1 MSIFNYIYSFIH
13 KPPVTIQTLEPMC
26 CMIRMAMLAFRDV
39 GTKISINNNRIM
51 ILQPSIIQG
60 PIRWTYG
67 DNRQDLHH
75 LLHPIVKAIELY
87 DINLPYIFNIFKYTS
102 IGLTKLKSSYN
113 DDSSIICHS
122 LIHYISI
129 VDKALE
135 AKLTKKID
143 LEPPKKR
150 EVEHPKKP
158 DSEPSK
164 KREVEHPKKPDSEP
178 SKKQLRKPEVEQKKP
193 EVEQKKPEVEQ
204 KTPEVEQKKPEVEQ
218 KTPDTDIRE
227 RSVSIDTDLSS
238 ILYKNFKELWTEE
251 QLLLINNL
259 LEESFRHSK
268 ESNSYLDAIDTIIKV
283 KELHAC
289 EIIANNN

>member
-1 MSIFNYIYSFIH
+1 MSVFSYIYSFIH
-13 KPPVTIQTLEPMC
+13 KPPAAIQTLEPMC
-26 CMIRMAMLAFRDV
+26 CMIRLAMLAFRDV
-39 GTKISINNNRIM
+39 GTKISINNNTIT
-51 ILQPSIIQG
+51 IIQPSIIQG
-60 PIRWTYG
+60 TVRWTHG
-67 DNRQDLHH
+67 DTRQDLHH

-135 AKLTKKID
+135 AKLTKKPD
-143 LEPPKKR
+143 SDPAKKS
-150 EVEHPKKP
+150 EVEPTKKP
-158 DSEPSK
+158 D
-164 KREVEHPKKPDSEP
+164 VES
-178 SKKQLRKPEVEQKKP
+178 SKKQSKKP
-193 EVEQKKPEVEQ
+193 EVEQKKSE
-204 KTPEVEQKKPEVEQ
+204 TEQKKPEAEQ
-218 KTPDTDIRE
+218 KKPDTDIRE

-268 ESNSYLDAIDTIIKV
+268 ESNSYLDAIDTIVKV
-283 KELHAC
+283 KEANAC
-289 EIIANNN
+289 EIINNTIIS

>member
-1 MSIFNYIYSFIH
+1 MSVFNYIYSFIH
-13 KPPVTIQTLEPMC
+13 KPPAVQTLEPMC
-26 CMIRMAMLAFRDV
+26 CMIRLAMLAFRDV
-39 GTKISINNNRIM
+39 GTKISINNNTIT
-51 ILQPSIIQG
+51 IIQPSIIQG
-60 PIRWTYG
+60 TVRWTHG
-67 DNRQDLHH
+67 DTRQDLHH
-75 LLHPIVKAIELY
+75 LLHPIIKAIELY

-135 AKLTKKID
+135 AKLTKKPD
-143 LEPPKKR
+143 LEPPKK
-150 EVEHPKKP
+150 P
-158 DSEPSK
+158 DAEPSK
-164 KREVEHPKKPDSEP
+164 KPDIEL
-178 SKKQLRKPEVEQKKP
+178 SKKQSKKPEVEQKKP

-204 KTPEVEQKKPEVEQ
+204 KKPEVEQKKPDV
-218 KTPDTDIRE
+218 DIRE
-227 RSVSIDTDLSS
+227 RSVSIESDLSS

-268 ESNSYLDAIDTIIKV
+268 ESNSYLDAIDTIVKV
-283 KELHAC
+283 KEASAC
-289 EIIANNN
+289 EIIANNTITL

>member
-1 MSIFNYIYSFIH
+1 MSILNYIYSFIH
-13 KPPVTIQTLEPMC
+13 KQPAVQTLEPMC
-26 CMIRMAMLAFRDV
+26 CMIRLAMLAFREI
-39 GTKISINNNRIM
+39 GTKISINNNRII

-102 IGLTKLKSSYN
+102 MGLTRLKASYN

-135 AKLTKKID
+135 VKHAEKQD
-143 LEPPKKR
+143 VEQPKKQ
-150 EVEHPKKP
+150 EVEQPKKQ
-158 DSEPSK
+158 EVELSK
-164 KREVEHPKKPDSEP
+164 KP
-178 SKKQLRKPEVEQKKP
+178 SKKQEIEESKKQDVEESKKQD
-193 EVEQKKPEVEQ
+193 V
-204 KTPEVEQKKPEVEQ
+204 
-218 KTPDTDIRE
+218 DIRE
-227 RSVSIDTDLSS
+227 RSISIDIDLSS

-268 ESNSYLDAIDTIIKV
+268 ESNSYLDAIDTIVKV
-283 KELHAC
+283 KEINAC
-289 EIIANNN
+289 EIINNTIIS

>member
-26 CMIRMAMLAFRDV
+26 CMIRLAMLAFRDV
-39 GTKISINNNRIM
+39 GTKISINNNRI
-51 ILQPSIIQG
+51 ILIQPSIIQG

-87 DINLPYIFNIFKYTS
+87 DINIPHIFNIFKYTS

-135 AKLTKKID
+135 AKLTKK
-143 LEPPKKR
+143 
-150 EVEHPKKP
+150 
-158 DSEPSK
+158 
-164 KREVEHPKKPDSEP
+164 
-178 SKKQLRKPEVEQKKP
+178 PEVEPPKKP
-193 EVEQKKPEVEQ
+193 EVEPSKKPPKKPDVEPPKKPEVEPP
-204 KTPEVEQKKPEVEQ
+204 KKPDVEPPKKPDVEPPKKPEVE
-218 KTPDTDIRE
+218 IRE
-227 RSVSIDTDLSS
+227 RTVSIDTDLSS
-238 ILYKNFKELWTEE
+238 ILYKNFKELWTED

-289 EIIANNN
+289 EIITNN

>member
-1 MSIFNYIYSFIH
+1 MSILNYIYSFIH
-13 KPPVTIQTLEPMC
+13 KQPAVQTLEPMC
-26 CMIRMAMLAFRDV
+26 CMIRLAMLAFREI
-39 GTKISINNNRIM
+39 GTKISINNNRII

-87 DINLPYIFNIFKYTS
+87 DINIPHIFNIFKYTS
-102 IGLTKLKSSYN
+102 MGLTKLKSAYN

-135 AKLTKKID
+135 VKHAEKQD
-143 LEPPKKR
+143 VEQPKKQ
-150 EVEHPKKP
+150 EVEQPKKQ
-158 DSEPSK
+158 EVELSK
-164 KREVEHPKKPDSEP
+164 KP
-178 SKKQLRKPEVEQKKP
+178 SKKQEVELSKKP
-193 EVEQKKPEVEQ
+193 SKKQEIEESKKQDVEESKKQDVE
-204 KTPEVEQKKPEVEQ
+204 ESKKQDV
-218 KTPDTDIRE
+218 DIRE
-227 RSVSIDTDLSS
+227 RSISIDIDLSS

-268 ESNSYLDAIDTIIKV
+268 ESNSYLDAIDTIVKV
-283 KELHAC
+283 KEINAC
-289 EIIANNN
+289 EIINNTIIS

>member
-1 MSIFNYIYSFIH
+1 MSVFNYIYSFIH
-13 KPPVTIQTLEPMC
+13 KPPAVQTLEPMC
-26 CMIRMAMLAFRDV
+26 CMIRLAMLAFRDV
-39 GTKISINNNRIM
+39 GTKISINNNTIT
-51 ILQPSIIQG
+51 IIQPSIIQG
-60 PIRWTYG
+60 TVRWTHG
-67 DNRQDLHH
+67 DTRQDLHH

-135 AKLTKKID
+135 AKITKKLD
-143 LEPPKKR
+143 
-150 EVEHPKKP
+150 VELPKKP
-158 DSEPSK
+158 DTDL
-164 KREVEHPKKPDSEP
+164 PKKHT
-178 SKKQLRKPEVEQKKP
+178 KKP

-204 KTPEVEQKKPEVEQ
+204 PKKQDVEQKKPDV
-218 KTPDTDIRE
+218 DIRE

-268 ESNSYLDAIDTIIKV
+268 ESNSYLDAIDTIVKV
-283 KELHAC
+283 KEASAC
-289 EIIANNN
+289 EIIANNNIAL

>member
-1 MSIFNYIYSFIH
+1 MSVFSYIYSFIH
-13 KPPVTIQTLEPMC
+13 KPPAAIQTLEPMC
-26 CMIRMAMLAFRDV
+26 CMIRLAMLAFRDV
-39 GTKISINNNRIM
+39 GTKISINNNTIT
-51 ILQPSIIQG
+51 IIQPSIIQG
-60 PIRWTYG
+60 TVRWTHG
-67 DNRQDLHH
+67 DTRQDLHH

-135 AKLTKKID
+135 AKLVKKQ
-143 LEPPKKR
+143 
-150 EVEHPKKP
+150 EVEPAKKSEVESAKKP
-158 DSEPSK
+158 D
-164 KREVEHPKKPDSEP
+164 VEP
-178 SKKQLRKPEVEQKKP
+178 SKKQSKKPEAEQKKPEVEQKKP
-193 EVEQKKPEVEQ
+193 EVEQKKPEA
-204 KTPEVEQKKPEVEQ
+204 EQKKPEV
-218 KTPDTDIRE
+218 DIRE

-268 ESNSYLDAIDTIIKV
+268 ESNSYLDAIDTIVKV
-283 KELHAC
+283 KEANAC
-289 EIIANNN
+289 EIINNNTIIS

>member
-1 MSIFNYIYSFIH
+1 MSVFSYIYSFIH
-13 KPPVTIQTLEPMC
+13 KPPTAIQTLEPMC
-26 CMIRMAMLAFRDV
+26 CMIRLAMLAFRDV
-39 GTKISINNNRIM
+39 GTKISINNNTIT
-51 ILQPSIIQG
+51 IIQPSIIQG
-60 PIRWTYG
+60 TVRWTHG
-67 DNRQDLHH
+67 DTRQDLHH

-135 AKLTKKID
+135 AKLTKKPD
-143 LEPPKKR
+143 LEPS
-150 EVEHPKKP
+150 KKP
-158 DSEPSK
+158 DSDL
-164 KREVEHPKKPDSEP
+164 PKKSELEP
-178 SKKQLRKPEVEQKKP
+178 SKKQQKKPAVEQKKQEIEQKKP
-193 EVEQKKPEVEQ
+193 EVEQKKPEV
-204 KTPEVEQKKPEVEQ
+204 
-218 KTPDTDIRE
+218 DIRE
-227 RSVSIDTDLSS
+227 RSVSIESDLSS

-268 ESNSYLDAIDTIIKV
+268 ESNSYLDAIDTIVKV
-283 KELHAC
+283 KEASAC
-289 EIIANNN
+289 EIIANNNITL

>member
-1 MSIFNYIYSFIH
+1 MSVFSYIYSFIH
-13 KPPVTIQTLEPMC
+13 KPPTAIQTLEPMC
-26 CMIRMAMLAFRDV
+26 CMIRLAMLAFRDV
-39 GTKISINNNRIM
+39 GTKISINNNTIT
-51 ILQPSIIQG
+51 IIQPSIIQG
-60 PIRWTYG
+60 TVRWTHG
-67 DNRQDLHH
+67 DTRQDLHH

-135 AKLTKKID
+135 AKSVKKQ
-143 LEPPKKR
+143 
-150 EVEHPKKP
+150 EVEPAKKPEVEPAKKP
-158 DSEPSK
+158 D
-164 KREVEHPKKPDSEP
+164 VEP
-178 SKKQLRKPEVEQKKP
+178 SKKQSKKQEVEQKKP

-204 KTPEVEQKKPEVEQ
+204 KKPE
-218 KTPDTDIRE
+218 TDIRE

-268 ESNSYLDAIDTIIKV
+268 ESNSYLDAIDTIVKV
-283 KELHAC
+283 KEANAC
-289 EIIANNN
+289 EIINNNTIVV

>member
-1 MSIFNYIYSFIH
+1 
-13 KPPVTIQTLEPMC
+13 
-26 CMIRMAMLAFRDV
+26 MIRLAMLAFRDV
-39 GTKISINNNRIM
+39 GTKISINNNTIT
-51 ILQPSIIQG
+51 IIQPSIIQG
-60 PIRWTYG
+60 TVRWTHG
-67 DNRQDLHH
+67 DTRQDLHH

-135 AKLTKKID
+135 AKITKKLD
-143 LEPPKKR
+143 
-150 EVEHPKKP
+150 VELPKKP
-158 DSEPSK
+158 DTDL
-164 KREVEHPKKPDSEP
+164 PKKHP
-178 SKKQLRKPEVEQKKP
+178 KKP
-193 EVEQKKPEVEQ
+193 EVEQPKKQ
-204 KTPEVEQKKPEVEQ
+204 DVEQKKPDV
-218 KTPDTDIRE
+218 DIRE

-268 ESNSYLDAIDTIIKV
+268 ESNSYLDAIDTIVKV
-283 KELHAC
+283 KEASAC
-289 EIIANNN
+289 EIIANNNIAL

>member
-1 MSIFNYIYSFIH
+1 
-13 KPPVTIQTLEPMC
+13 
-26 CMIRMAMLAFRDV
+26 MLAFRDV
-39 GTKISINNNRIM
+39 GTKISINNNTIT
-51 ILQPSIIQG
+51 IIQPSIIQG
-60 PIRWTYG
+60 TVRWTHG
-67 DNRQDLHH
+67 DTRQDLHH

-135 AKLTKKID
+135 AKSVKKQ
-143 LEPPKKR
+143 
-150 EVEHPKKP
+150 EVEPAKKPEVEPAKKP
-158 DSEPSK
+158 D
-164 KREVEHPKKPDSEP
+164 VEP
-178 SKKQLRKPEVEQKKP
+178 SKKQSKKQEVEQKKP

-204 KTPEVEQKKPEVEQ
+204 KKPDLDV
-218 KTPDTDIRE
+218 RE

-268 ESNSYLDAIDTIIKV
+268 ESNSYLDAIDTIVKV
-283 KELHAC
+283 KEANAC
-289 EIIANNN
+289 EIINNNTIVV

>member
-1 MSIFNYIYSFIH
+1 MSVFSYIYSFIH
-13 KPPVTIQTLEPMC
+13 KPPAAIQTLEPMC
-26 CMIRMAMLAFRDV
+26 CMIRLAMLAFRDV
-39 GTKISINNNRIM
+39 GTKISINNNTIT
-51 ILQPSIIQG
+51 IIQPSIIQG
-60 PIRWTYG
+60 TVRWTHG
-67 DNRQDLHH
+67 DTRQDLHH

-135 AKLTKKID
+135 AKLVKKPD
-143 LEPPKKR
+143 LEQ
-150 EVEHPKKP
+150 PKKP
-158 DSEPSK
+158 D
-164 KREVEHPKKPDSEP
+164 VEP
-178 SKKQLRKPEVEQKKP
+178 SKKQPKKQDVEQKKP
-193 EVEQKKPEVEQ
+193 EVEQPKKQDV
-204 KTPEVEQKKPEVEQ
+204 
-218 KTPDTDIRE
+218 DIRE

-268 ESNSYLDAIDTIIKV
+268 ESNSYLDAIDTIVKV
-283 KELHAC
+283 KEANAC
-289 EIIANNN
+289 EIINNNTITS

>member
-13 KPPVTIQTLEPMC
+13 KPPTVQTLEPMC
-26 CMIRMAMLAFRDV
+26 CMIRLAMLAFRDV
-39 GTKISINNNRIM
+39 GTKISINNNVIT
-51 ILQPSIIQG
+51 IIQPSIIQG
-60 PIRWTYG
+60 TVRWTHG
-67 DNRQDLHH
+67 DTRQDLHH

-135 AKLTKKID
+135 AKITKKLD
-143 LEPPKKR
+143 
-150 EVEHPKKP
+150 VELPKKP
-158 DSEPSK
+158 DTDL
-164 KREVEHPKKPDSEP
+164 PKKHP
-178 SKKQLRKPEVEQKKP
+178 KKP

-204 KTPEVEQKKPEVEQ
+204 PKKQDVEQKKPDV
-218 KTPDTDIRE
+218 DIRE

-268 ESNSYLDAIDTIIKV
+268 ESNSYLDAIDTIVKV
-283 KELHAC
+283 KEASAC
-289 EIIANNN
+289 EIIANNNIAL

>member
-1 MSIFNYIYSFIH
+1 MSVFSYIYSFIH
-13 KPPVTIQTLEPMC
+13 KPPAAIQTLEPMC
-26 CMIRMAMLAFRDV
+26 CMIRLAMLAFRDV
-39 GTKISINNNRIM
+39 GTKISINNNTIT
-51 ILQPSIIQG
+51 IIQPSIIQG
-60 PIRWTYG
+60 TVRWTHG
-67 DNRQDLHH
+67 DTRQDLHH

-135 AKLTKKID
+135 AKLTKKPD
-143 LEPPKKR
+143 TDPPKKP
-150 EVEHPKKP
+150 EVEPAKKP
-158 DSEPSK
+158 D
-164 KREVEHPKKPDSEP
+164 VEP
-178 SKKQLRKPEVEQKKP
+178 SKKQSKKQEVEQKKP
-193 EVEQKKPEVEQ
+193 EVEQKKPDLDI
-204 KTPEVEQKKPEVEQ
+204 PI
-218 KTPDTDIRE
+218 IRE

-289 EIIANNN
+289 EIIANN

>member
-1 MSIFNYIYSFIH
+1 MSVFSYIYSFIH
-13 KPPVTIQTLEPMC
+13 KPPAAIQTLEPMC
-26 CMIRMAMLAFRDV
+26 CMIRLAMLAFRDV
-39 GTKISINNNRIM
+39 GTKISINNNTIT
-51 ILQPSIIQG
+51 IIQPSIIQG
-60 PIRWTYG
+60 TVRWTHG
-67 DNRQDLHH
+67 DTRQDLHH

-135 AKLTKKID
+135 AKLTKKPD
-143 LEPPKKR
+143 VEPPKKLDTDLPKK
-150 EVEHPKKP
+150 HPKK
-158 DSEPSK
+158 S
-164 KREVEHPKKPDSEP
+164 
-178 SKKQLRKPEVEQKKP
+178 EVEQKKP

-204 KTPEVEQKKPEVEQ
+204 TKKQEVEV
-218 KTPDTDIRE
+218 RE

-268 ESNSYLDAIDTIIKV
+268 ESNSYLDAIDTIVKV
-283 KELHAC
+283 KEANAC
-289 EIIANNN
+289 EIINNNTITS